1 MSTQYFMPEVITAEE
16 YVGYVRTIF
25 QLHSAVNMV
34 GLDGGIQVV
43 NNRLRFYNSEDE
55 DVTPEYKDLKRLGV
69 DINLLVKHNN
79 AISDCIICL
88 DTTITELYDK
98 VCHAIVEDYGS
109 IARYYRA
116 NEDKN
121 IVPSFV
127 FLREFDNQDE
137 SDKVKLLYEYQYLY
151 DYINNLCNMNTNRGM
166 DDTIMTQYDVDR
178 DCVNFVIQHTSVDA
192 VTPNTIVRDNI
203 VIRLLST
210 VVFSGSHVIKVR
222 DVLNNIDTVIRYLIR
237 LYADS
242 FRVAYHGL
250 KDATDNVIHG
260 IGLQTINYVTEN
272 NGFVVFGDNVFSVY
286 VDSGRVKHLV
296 SRLDYVNKV
305 DCFIKAI
312 ESHKYLLNTPIIDNY
327 VTVASAIQSYL
338 RYQYESVVGSSGY
351 KYYMPY
357 VCLLL
362 SATSV
367 SSVGYAHI
375 HQSYNMYL
383 IHYRSYMVDTN
394 TSDRLDMMLS
404 YIDFCKD
411 NYQSDFAWFNENHT
425 MVVNHKHKEDEV
437 LSLHKYIDDNSIGII
452 LDVDDVLDLLK
463 LSRSLVKSF
472 YNTLNTDKHVV
483 FIDALNGFRMIS
495 DIANTREDKH
505 KYIRLDYEVDKYLNC
520 NTNYM
525 GTIDSDTLLCCSDM
539 VFPLYGKYCVKDVNN
554 YKPIV
559 SIVEK
564 RYKGMEVVLRLILNK
579 LFIIFEEI
587 EASDIKTVSIGVEDF
602 KDYSKLS
609 FLVKT
614 YDGRVETYPLHVAD
628 TFGYAVYSL
637 FHEDSG
643 YQIYDATLKEVYDI
657 LSEVMSMM
665 VTSFN
670 FVEFD
675 EDIFVV
681 VDSLRTLS
689 VIVDNL
695 CDTKKGEEKMKV
707 VHTKET
713 ELVRSSESRNLMLAK
728 DLAIEFINSG
738 YDVIMRDGEDLVV
751 YSNDGNSLQEY
762 VPKSLHSVF
771 YDVDKLDLL
780 PLTYYVYMCK

>member
-1 MSTQYFMPEVITAEE
+1 MVTQYFTTDIITSEE

-25 QLHSAVNMV
+25 QLQSAINMV

-43 NNRLRFYNSEDE
+43 NNKLRFYDAEDE
-55 DVTPEYKDLKRLGV
+55 DITPEHKDLKKLGV
-69 DINLLVKHNN
+69 DTNLLVKFSR
-79 AISDCIICL
+79 AISECIVRL
-88 DTTITELYDK
+88 DTTIQELYNT
-98 VCHAIVEDYGS
+98 VCHSVVNDYGS

-121 IVPSFV
+121 LAPSFV
-127 FLREFDNQDE
+127 YLREFDNQDE

-166 DDTIMTQYDVDR
+166 DDTIMTQYDVNR
-178 DCVNFVIQHTSVDA
+178 DCVNFVISHNSIDA

-203 VIRLLST
+203 AIRLLST
-210 VVFSGSHVIKVR
+210 VVFSGHHDVKVR

-237 LYADS
+237 LHADS

-250 KDATDNVIHG
+250 KDAIDKVIYS

-272 NGFVVFGDNVFSVY
+272 NGFVVSSDNVFSVY
-286 VDSGRVKHLV
+286 VENGRIKHLV
-296 SRLDYVNKV
+296 SQLNYVHKV
-305 DCFIKAI
+305 ECFIKAI

-338 RYQYESVVGSSGY
+338 RYQYESIMGSSGY
-351 KYYMPY
+351 SKYMPY

-362 SATSV
+362 SVTSV

-375 HQSYNMYL
+375 HQSVNMHL
-383 IHYRSYMVDTN
+383 IHYHSYMVDTG
-394 TSDRLDMMLS
+394 TSDRLDMLMS
-404 YIDFCKD
+404 YIDFCND
-411 NYQSDFAWFNENHT
+411 NYHSDFTWFNENHT
-425 MVVNHKHKEDEV
+425 ITVHHKHKEDEV
-437 LSLHKYIDDNSIGII
+437 LSLHKYIDDNSIGIR

-463 LSRSLVKSF
+463 LSRGLVKSF
-472 YNTLNTDKHVV
+472 YNTLNADKHVV

-495 DIANTREDKH
+495 DIAKSKDDT
-505 KYIRLDYEVDKYLNC
+505 YITLDYEIDKYLNC

-525 GTIDSDTLLCCSDM
+525 GTINSDSLLTCSDM
-539 VFPLYGKYCVKDVNN
+539 VFPLNSKYCYVKDANN
-554 YKPIV
+554 YKPLV

-564 RYKGMEVVLRLILNK
+564 RYKGMEVVLRLVTNM
-579 LFIIFEEI
+579 LFTIFYEI
-587 EASDIKTVSIGVEDF
+587 NAKDIKTVSIGVEDF

-609 FLVKT
+609 FIVKT
-614 YDGRVETYPLHVAD
+614 YDGRVETYPLLIND
-628 TFGYAVYSL
+628 TFSYAVYSL

-657 LSEVMSMM
+657 LSEVMDMM

-670 FVEFD
+670 FIGFD
-675 EDIFVV
+675 EDIFNVVDNLRKLSVV
-681 VDSLRTLS
+681 VDS
-689 VIVDNL
+689 
-695 CDTKKGEEKMKV
+695 CDKNEVEKMKV

-713 ELVRSSESRNLMLAK
+713 KLVRSSESRNLMLAK
-728 DLAIEFINSG
+728 DLAMEFIDSG

-751 YSNDGNSLQEY
+751 YSSTDNSLQEY

-771 YDVDKLDLL
+771 YDVDKFDLL
-780 PLTYYVYMCK
+780 PLSYYVYMCK

>member
-1 MSTQYFMPEVITAEE
+1 MVTQYFTTDVITAEE

-25 QLHSAVNMV
+25 QLQSAINIV

-43 NNRLRFYNSEDE
+43 NNKLRFYDAEDE
-55 DVTPEYKDLKRLGV
+55 DITPEHKDLKKLGV
-69 DINLLVKHNN
+69 DTNLLVKFSRT
-79 AISDCIICL
+79 ISECIVRL
-88 DTTITELYDK
+88 DTTIQELYNT
-98 VCHAIVEDYGS
+98 VCHSVVNDYGS

-121 IVPSFV
+121 LAPSFV
-127 FLREFDNQDE
+127 YLREFDNQDE

-151 DYINNLCNMNTNRGM
+151 DYINNLCNMNTGRGM
-166 DDTIMTQYDVDR
+166 DDIIMTQYDVHR
-178 DCVNFVIQHTSVDA
+178 DCVNFVISHNSIDA

-203 VIRLLST
+203 AIRLLPT
-210 VVFSGSHVIKVR
+210 VVFSGHHDVKVR

-250 KDATDNVIHG
+250 KDATDKVIYS

-272 NGFVVFGDNVFSVY
+272 NGFVVSSDNVFSVY
-286 VDSGRVKHLV
+286 VENGRIKYLV
-296 SRLDYVNKV
+296 HQLDYVHKV
-305 DCFIKAI
+305 ECFIKAI

-338 RYQYESVVGSSGY
+338 RYQYESIMGSSGY
-351 KYYMPY
+351 SKYMPY

-375 HQSYNMYL
+375 HQSVNMHL
-383 IHYRSYMVDTN
+383 IHYHSYMVDTG
-394 TSDRLDMMLS
+394 TSDRLDMLLS
-404 YIDFCKD
+404 YIDFCND
-411 NYQSDFAWFNENHT
+411 NYHSDFTWFNENHT
-425 MVVNHKHKEDEV
+425 ITVHHKHKEDEV
-437 LSLHKYIDDNSIGII
+437 LSLHKYIDDNSIGIR

-463 LSRSLVKSF
+463 LSRGLVKSF
-472 YNTLNTDKHVV
+472 YNTLNQDKDVV

-495 DIANTREDKH
+495 DIAKSKEDK
-505 KYIRLDYEVDKYLNC
+505 YITLDYEIDKYLNC

-525 GTIDSDTLLCCSDM
+525 GTLNSDTLLTCSDM
-539 VFPLYGKYCVKDVNN
+539 VFPLNSKYCYVKDANN
-554 YKPIV
+554 YKPLV

-564 RYKGMEVVLRLILNK
+564 RYKGIEVVLRLVTNM
-579 LFIIFEEI
+579 LFTIFYEI
-587 EASDIKTVSIGVEDF
+587 NAKDIKTVSIGVEDF

-609 FLVKT
+609 FIVKT
-614 YDGRVETYPLHVAD
+614 YDGRVETYPLLIND
-628 TFGYAVYSL
+628 TFSYAVYSL

-643 YQIYDATLKEVYDI
+643 YQVYDATLHEVYDI
-657 LSEVMSMM
+657 LSEVRDMM

-670 FVEFD
+670 FVGFD
-675 EDIFVV
+675 EDIFVL

-689 VIVDNL
+689 VIVNS
-695 CDTKKGEEKMKV
+695 CEGSRKMKV

-713 ELVRSSESRNLMLAK
+713 KLVRSSESRNLMLAK
-728 DLAIEFINSG
+728 DLAMEFIDSG

-751 YSNDGNSLQEY
+751 YSSTDNSLQEY
-762 VPKSLHSVF
+762 VPKSLHNVF

-780 PLTYYVYMCK
+780 PLSYYVYMCK